1 MEVVN
6 NLFGRLPIFTSVE
19 GFDPNR
25 PEEIINEVNQA
36 MTIHVQNL
44 WAMEYLYWYRRG
56 VTPIYAR
63 TKEVRPEIN
72 NKVSENH
79 AGEIVDFKN
88 GYFLTQPAT
97 YTSRKEDE
105 ETTNKVTELNE
116 YLYRSGKQTVD
127 NELVDWFHTVGK
139 ADLFVQSNDDDEAPF
154 LAYAL
159 DPRSAFVAKSMRA
172 GNAPVYGVHSV
183 VRGEELIL
191 DVWDKYNVYTLRGTV
206 TGKLTVPTP
215 NYLCTATELIDV
227 KPNPLGEVP
236 IIEYFYNSVMQSAF
250 ESVIPLLDA
259 LNEMASDRLDGIDQF
274 IQSLLVFYN
283 CTLEDDDGNE
293 ITPKYVRESGAL
305 FLKSIGENRADLKE
319 ISSQLDQTQTQ
330 VLVDYTYKQICT
342 ICGMPMVQSQGV
354 ASLTGAAVEMRN
366 GWATAETMARNTEDL
381 FKRSNKFFD
390 RIITKILREKNI
402 LDISLNDFELNFIR
416 NDMYGVQ
423 SKAQALQTL
432 LASGLHPTIA
442 LAKSGISSD
451 PVADYENSKG
461 YMRLRWGDPDEP
473 MEQPKTDI
481 EESDNFRGNPII

>member
-1 MEVVN
+1 ME
-6 NLFGRLPIFTSVE
+6 LFGRLPIFTSID
-19 GFDPNR
+19 GFDPTD
-25 PEEIINEVNQA
+25 PLSIVNEVNQA
-36 MTIHVQNL
+36 MVIHIQNL
-44 WAMEYLYWYRRG
+44 FAMEYLYWYRRG

-63 TKEVRPEIN
+63 TKDVRPEIN
-72 NKVSENH
+72 NKISVNEANS
-79 AGEIVDFKN
+79 ICDFKD
-88 GYFLTQPAT
+88 GYFLTQPAF

-105 ETTNKVTELNE
+105 ATTKKVNDLNE
-116 YLYRSGKQTVD
+116 YLYRSGKLTVD

-139 ADLFVQSNDDDEAPF
+139 ADLFVQSNDDEEVPF
-154 LAYAL
+154 LAYSL
-159 DPRSAFVAKSMRA
+159 DPRSAFVVKSMRP
-172 GNAPVYGVHSV
+172 GNPPVYGVHSV

-191 DVWDKYNVYTLRGTV
+191 DVWDKYNVYTLRGTAV
-206 TGKLTVPTP
+206 GKLTVPFPDYT
-215 NYLCTATELIDV
+215 CTATEVIDV
-227 KPNPLGEVP
+227 KPNPLGEIP
-236 IIEYFYNSVMQSAF
+236 IVEYFYNSMGQSAF

-259 LNEMASDRLDGIDQF
+259 LNEVMSDRLDGVDQF

-293 ITPKYVRESGAL
+293 ITPSYVRESGAL

-330 VLVDYTYKQICT
+330 VLVDYIHKQICD
-342 ICGMPMVQSQGV
+342 ICGIPMTTNSGV

-381 FKRSNKFFD
+381 FKKSNKSFD

-423 SKAQALQTL
+423 SKAQALNSL

-473 MEQPKTDI
+473 SNPSTTI
-481 EESDNFRGNPII
+481 EEGNDRADISI